1 MTSTQGAVQVAVG
14 IVIDYI
20 MLNTQVANVINSLES

>member
-1 MTSTQGAVQVAVG
+1 MTSTQGAMQVAVV

-20 MLNTQVANVINSLES
+20 MLNTQVANVINTLRY